1 MVFMLINLA
10 RCVLIKYLNGI
21 RTITNKKCRVSLLF
35 VFLFVLLLLSFL
47 WVIGHLVVL

>member
-1 MVFMLINLA
+1 MVFMLINLT

-21 RTITNKKCRVSLLF
+21 RTITNKKCVSLLF